1 MGYNSTVGG
10 QYVRETTRRFH
21 EVKIAYQYR
30 LEPTKTQ
37 IGVLCRLLEI
47 ARRLYNDALT
57 ERKDA
62 WEKEQRIITYYEQ
75 SLKFK
80 DLRAADK
87 ELGLLNCA
95 ACRHILR
102 RLDKAFQRF
111 FRGLKNG
118 EKVGYPRF
126 KKPHRFRTL
135 EFTYGNGVK
144 IRADERGQQRL
155 YVQNVGLI
163 KVIWHRPLPEGAVIK
178 QVWITHKADGWFVTF
193 ALEVPEEALMKP
205 LPKTGKAVG
214 IDVGLENLLAL
225 SDGTLLDNPRWYRE
239 TEEKIAHKQQI
250 LSRKVKG
257 SKRWRRMC
265 RQIAKL
271 HLKIAR
277 QRKDYYFKLANWLV
291 REFDL
296 IAVEDL
302 NIDGLARGVCS
313 KSVHD
318 ASWGVL
324 LNRILPYKAWS
335 AGKVVVKVP
344 PNGTSQHC
352 AVCGAHVPKDLSDR
366 QHRCFDCGFITHRDI
381 NSAILILKLGLE
393 RARRDVGS
401 VPASCLQETVG
412 FI

>member
-1 MGYNSTVGG
+1 M
-10 QYVRETTRRFH
+10 
-21 EVKIAYQYR
+21 
-30 LEPTKTQ
+30 
-37 IGVLCRLLEI
+37 LCRLLEI
-47 ARRLYNDALT
+47 ACRLYNDALA

-62 WEKEQRIITYYEQ
+62 WEREQRTVTFYEQ
-75 SLKFK
+75 SSKLK
-80 DLRAADK
+80 DLRATDK
-87 ELGLLNCA
+87 ELGLLNFQVCKN
-95 ACRHILR
+95 ILR

-193 ALEVPEEALMKP
+193 ALEVPDDALMKP
-205 LPKTGKAVG
+205 LPRTGKAVG

-239 TEEKIAHKQQI
+239 TEKKIAHKQQI
-250 LSRKVKG
+250 LSGKAKG
-257 SKRWRRMC
+257 SKRWKRMC

-302 NIDGLARGVCS
+302 NIKGLTQGFCS
-313 KSVHD
+313 KGVHD

-324 LNRILPYKAWS
+324 LNQILPYKAWS
-335 AGKVVVKVP
+335 AGKVVVRVP

-352 AVCGAHVPKDLSDR
+352 AMCGAHVPKDLSVR
-366 QHRCFDCGFITHRDI
+366 QHCCSNCGFETHRDI

-393 RARRDVGS
+393 RARRDVGFM
-401 VPASCLQETVG
+401 PTSCLQEAVG
-412 FI
+412 FIRR

>member
-1 MGYNSTVGG
+1 M
-10 QYVRETTRRFH
+10 
-21 EVKIAYQYR
+21 KIAYQYR

-37 IGVLCRLLEI
+37 NRMLSRLLE
-47 ARRLYNDALT
+47 AACRLYNNALA

-62 WEKEQRIITYYEQ
+62 WEKEQRTVTYHEQ
-75 SLKFK
+75 ALRLK
-80 DLRAADK
+80 DLRATDK
-87 ELGLLNCA
+87 ELSLLNCA
-95 ACRHILR
+95 ACQHILR

-144 IRADERGQQRL
+144 IRADERGHQRL

-193 ALEVPEEALMKP
+193 VLEVPEEALMKP

-239 TEEKIAHKQQI
+239 TEKKIAHKQQI
-250 LSRKVKG
+250 LSGKAKG
-257 SKRWRRMC
+257 SKRWKRMC

-277 QRKDYYFKLANWLV
+277 QRKDYYFKLANRLV

-302 NIDGLARGVCS
+302 NIAGLAQGFCS

-324 LNRILPYKAWS
+324 LNQILPYKAWS
-335 AGKVVVKVP
+335 AGKVVVRVP

-352 AVCGAHVPKDLSDR
+352 AMCGAHVPKDLSNR
-366 QHRCFDCGFITHRDI
+366 QHCCSNCGFETHRDI

-393 RARRDVGS
+393 RACRDVGS

>member
-1 MGYNSTVGG
+1 L
-10 QYVRETTRRFH
+10 
-21 EVKIAYQYR
+21 KIAYQYR
-30 LEPTKTQ
+30 LEPTRTQ
-37 IGVLCRLLEI
+37 SGLLCRLLEI
-47 ARRLYNDALT
+47 ACRLYNDALA

-62 WEKEQRIITYYEQ
+62 WEKEQRTVTFYEQ
-75 SLKFK
+75 SSKLK
-80 DLRAADK
+80 DLRTNDK
-87 ELGLLNCA
+87 ELAFLNA
-95 ACRHILR
+95 KACQHVLY

-111 FRGLKNG
+111 FDGIKKG

-126 KKPHRFRTL
+126 KKPNRFRTL
-135 EFTYGNGVK
+135 EFTYGNGTK
-144 IRADERGQQRL
+144 IKTDERGQLRL

-178 QVWITHKADGWFVTF
+178 QVWITHKTDGWFVTF

-205 LPKTGKAVG
+205 LPQTGKVVG

-225 SDGTLLDNPRWYRE
+225 SDGTLVDNPRWLKAAE
-239 TEEKIAHKQQI
+239 KKIAHKQQI
-250 LSRKVKG
+250 LSRKAKG
-257 SKRWRRMC
+257 SKRWRRMS

-271 HLKIAR
+271 HLKVAR
-277 QRKDYYFKLANWLV
+277 QRKDHYFKLANRLV

-302 NIDGLARGVCS
+302 NIKGLAQGVCS

-318 ASWGVL
+318 ASWSVL
-324 LNRILPYKAWS
+324 LNQVLPYKAWS
-335 AGKVVVKVP
+335 AGKVVVKVS

-352 AVCGAHVPKDLSDR
+352 AMCGHRVPKELSDR
-366 QHRCFDCGFITHRDI
+366 QHCCSNCGFTTHRDT

-401 VPASCLQETVG
+401 APASCLQETVG
-412 FI
+412 FS